1 VRRRGDEQ
9 LTTGTIWGVELH
21 GYPLTAASR
30 ADRLAVVCE
39 TESLTYRELD
49 ERTSALAHV
58 LTDLGAVAGDRIGV
72 MLPNS
77 IEFVECLAASAKLE
91 VPTLTI
97 NWHLRA
103 EELSWIVADS
113 AIRVLVAHVDH
124 ADVVDRATAGAD
136 CAVLWVG
143 GDYEQRLA
151 DAPSTPVRYAWPTS
165 WPVIYTSG
173 TSGRPKGVIHGA
185 AAPAMMEVTHEHLA
199 ALWGYGPDDVHLVAG
214 PLYHAGPL
222 GYCNLTLF
230 TGGTVVV
237 MDTWDP
243 REFLR
248 NVATHRVT
256 TTFLTPAHFIRI
268 LELPAAVRARRDVSS
283 LRHVIHAGAPCPRSV
298 KQAMIEAFPGAQI
311 WELYGM
317 SEGGATRVS
326 AEEWLERPGTVG
338 LPWPGVE
345 IRIVDLDSGERL
357 PAGHDGL
364 IYVRPAHGRFRY
376 HNDDAKTA
384 EAWADD
390 AFTVGD
396 VGHLDDDGY
405 LYLTDRRSDMVIR
418 AGVNIYPRE
427 VEEVLH
433 RHAAVVDCAV
443 FGVPDERDGEHLKA
457 VVEVRGAI
465 EPDELDEWCR
475 GHLDAFKCPS
485 TIDLTERLPRDPNG
499 KVLKRLLRD
508 EAWAASGRAI

>member
-1 VRRRGDEQ
+1 V
-9 LTTGTIWGVELH
+9 H
-21 GYPLTAASR
+21 GYPLNAAAR

-39 TESLTYRELD
+39 TESLSYRELD
-49 ERTSALAHV
+49 ERSSQLAHV
-58 LTDLGAVAGDRIGV
+58 LRALGAVAGERIGI

-77 IEFVECLAASAKLE
+77 IEFVECLAASAKVE
-91 VPTLTI
+91 VASLTI

-103 EELSWIVADS
+103 DELAWIIEDS
-113 AIRVLVAHVDH
+113 GIRVLVAHTDH
-124 ADVVDRATAGAD
+124 TDVVEKATAGAD

-143 GDYEQRLA
+143 GDYEQQLA
-151 DAPSTPVRYAWPTS
+151 DAPSTPVPYAWPTS

-173 TSGRPKGVIHGA
+173 TSGRPKGVIHGS
-185 AAPAMMEVTHEHLA
+185 AAPDMMEMTHEHLA
-199 ALWGYGPDDVHLVAG
+199 ALWGYEPEDVHLVAG

-230 TGGTVVV
+230 TGGTVVLL
-237 MDTWDP
+237 DSWDP
-243 REFLR
+243 AEFLR
-248 NVATHRVT
+248 NVETHRVT

-268 LELPAAVRARRDVSS
+268 LELPERRRSQKDVSS

-298 KQAMIEAFPGAQI
+298 KEATIAAFPHAQI

-326 AEEWLERPGTVG
+326 SDEWLEHPGTVG

-345 IRIVDLDSGERL
+345 IRIVDIDSGERL
-357 PAGHDGL
+357 PAGRDGL
-364 IYVRPAHGRFRY
+364 IYVRPARGRFRY

-396 VGHLDDDGY
+396 VGHLDEAGY

-418 AGVNIYPRE
+418 SGVNIYPRE

-433 RHAAVVDCAV
+433 RHASVVDCAV
-443 FGVPDERDGEHLKA
+443 FGVPDDRDGERLTA
-457 VVEVRGAI
+457 VVEVRGQVDA
-465 EPDELDEWCR
+465 DELDEWCHQ
-475 GHLDAFKCPS
+475 HLDAFKCPS
-485 TIDLTERLPRDPNG
+485 TIELTDQLPRDPNG

-508 EAWAASGRAI
+508 EAWSSAGRSI